1 MLLGPARVGDRPA
14 ATNHGS
20 IFLLAPVT
28 ERARAWVAEHVASES
43 WQWFGHALAKSP
55 SPLLA
60 AILSLAATV
69 ARVAGTTGMIGTGRA
84 RPSPRIQGRT
94 EWILIDWTA
103 HPVL

>member
-43 WQWFGHALAKSP
+43 WQWFGHALAIGWRFAEP
-55 SPLLA
+55 IVTALA
-60 AILSLAATV
+60 DEGLEV
-69 ARVAGTTGMIGTGRA
+69 A
-84 RPSPRIQGRT
+84 
-94 EWILIDWTA
+94 
-103 HPVL
+103 